1 MMVKSLKIIFLIHT
15 VVAAIIGLP
24 LLLIPGRFLGLF
36 GWAPVEPIINRIFG
50 AALLALAWSSFRGWR
65 ATEKTQ
71 LMVLVEMEAVFTIL
85 GCVGIIRH
93 LLFARY
99 LFVVWLTLAIL
110 ALFAIAW
117 VVSLVA
123 LKRQRD

>member
-1 MMVKSLKIIFLIHT
+1 MAKGLKIVFLIHT

-65 ATEKTQ
+65 AAKETQ
-71 LMVLVEMEAVFTIL
+71 LMVLVEMEAVFTVL
-85 GCVGIIRH
+85 GCIGIIRH
-93 LLFARY
+93 LLVARY
-99 LFVVWLTLAIL
+99 PVIVWLTLAIL
-110 ALFAIAW
+110 ALFAVAW
-117 VVSLVA
+117 VIPLVA
-123 LKRQRD
+123 LKRQKG